1 MVTDMKILYK
11 DIKIGEKD
19 KYSGAKSAWPA
30 FYFSVKH
37 SWDWFSHWWSFQQRP
52 SQFSAALPITTNP
65 SLFPGFS
72 PYPGATKISPRG
84 LQGGQRNQ
92 QELVCGW
99 QCQGM
104 VEEGKGRRRW
114 WEGIPEACRE
124 GGLTSKSS
132 ETLCDSGPS
141 WGEWVCKRAKGWRE
155 KEGGGKAS
163 MSAGSASGHS
173 PGSQHRKSFILESAC
188 CRLLLST
195 LQQSQSVQLLNF
207 WSCVKPA
214 PTQSTKLVNGS

>member
-72 PYPGATKISPRG
+72 PYPGATKIRPRG

-124 GGLTSKSS
+124 GGLTSK
-132 ETLCDSGPS
+132 TQAPVGVSGCARGQRD
-141 WGEWVCKRAKGWRE
+141 GEKKREEERQAWVQGVLVDTVQARSTGSHSYW
-155 KEGGGKAS
+155 KALV
-163 MSAGSASGHS
+163 AGSYCPLCSRVRVYS
-173 PGSQHRKSFILESAC
+173 YSTSDPVSNQ
-188 CRLLLST
+188 LLLKAR
-195 LQQSQSVQLLNF
+195 N
-207 WSCVKPA
+207 
-214 PTQSTKLVNGS
+214 

>member
-1 MVTDMKILYK
+1 MHYLELDNIFYHKEALKCCSVQSSLVPYMVTDMKILYK

-30 FYFSVKH
+30 FNVSVKH
-37 SWDWFSHWWSFQQRP
+37 SWDWFSHWWSFQRRP

-72 PYPGATKISPRG
+72 PYPGATKIRPRG

-141 WGEWVCKRAKGWRE
+141 
-155 KEGGGKAS
+155 
-163 MSAGSASGHS
+163 
-173 PGSQHRKSFILESAC
+173 
-188 CRLLLST
+188 
-195 LQQSQSVQLLNF
+195 
-207 WSCVKPA
+207 
-214 PTQSTKLVNGS
+214 